1 MGDRKQR
8 TEAKDRYMLEK
19 TLLQMDN
26 QEFLEKVDQ
35 LFEWLKRRAS
45 DGPIEDWT
53 LSGIQSEIRRRIMEQ
68 DTIGAPCSESEPV
81 RLCVESKTY
90 SAEDS
95 GAKITLHTA
104 VLSRRGFEAQVING
118 LSRHEASLLLNAV
131 KRLTSLGIPFEV
143 RPTPFTASK

>member
-26 QEFLEKVDQ
+26 QEFLEK
-35 LFEWLKRRAS
+35 
-45 DGPIEDWT
+45 
-53 LSGIQSEIRRRIMEQ
+53 

-104 VLSRRGFEAQVING
+104 VLSRRGFEAQVIHG